1 MKTCP
6 ATLVTSTMSNGLEKV
21 TNTQLILQRWPGCFL
36 VVLHCADLQHH
47 CKTTKSYP
55 TQYQKNFILPE
66 PNLDV
71 LTSLALNLGKLP
83 STIAT
88 LIRLL
93 GISYISSWLG
103 LNLWTARLWPRKGAW
118 IFAYH
123 LFNLINTEIQ
133 DLSIYSKV
141 GKNGKRR
148 WVPLHFCLKRKWSM
162 RYVLFHILVFCKGT
176 FFLFTLTSIPTFSRT
191 ALQMSEAVNDYQWHQ
206 RVFPQGRIFASAWY
220 GERKL
225 SMKMTGNLEKT
236 SKVVKWT

>member
-66 PNLDV
+66 SNLDV
-71 LTSLALNLGKLP
+71 LNSLALNLGKLP

-93 GISYISSWLG
+93 GISYIWSWSG

-118 IFAYH
+118 ISFIIY
-123 LFNLINTEIQ
+123 LIS
-133 DLSIYSKV
+133 SIVKFKIFQSTQ
-141 GKNGKRR
+141 
-148 WVPLHFCLKRKWSM
+148 S
-162 RYVLFHILVFCKGT
+162 LVK
-176 FFLFTLTSIPTFSRT
+176 
-191 ALQMSEAVNDYQWHQ
+191 M
-206 RVFPQGRIFASAWY
+206 ASADGY
-220 GERKL
+220 
-225 SMKMTGNLEKT
+225 LEA
-236 SKVVKWT
+236 